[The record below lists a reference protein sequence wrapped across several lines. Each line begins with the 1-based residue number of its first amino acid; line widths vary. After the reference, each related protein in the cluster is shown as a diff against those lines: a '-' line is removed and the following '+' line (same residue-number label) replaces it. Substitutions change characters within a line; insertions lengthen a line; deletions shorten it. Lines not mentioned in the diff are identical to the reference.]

1 MKLFTSKF
9 RLLTLMVA
17 NLLVMA
23 SMYAEDPSVG
33 YMSDEQIR
41 DERIRD
47 EKWRDERIRD
57 ENRRD
62 QDRDDRRREESR
74 EDRRRENRRNDT
86 NAGDS
91 DGGRVKPVRNL
102 HPELQIASPRN
113 QGE

>member
-9 RLLTLMVA
+9 RLLTLVVA

-33 YMSDEQIR
+33 YMSDEQ
-41 DERIRD
+41 IRD

-74 EDRRRENRRNDT
+74 EDRRREDRRREDQRNDT
-86 NAGDS
+86 NASDS
-91 DGGRVKPVRNL
+91 DEGRVKSVRNL